1 MNLYD
6 RVSHRLKLRDLRLL
20 LSVMEFGSMAR
31 AAMHLNL
38 TQSGVSK
45 AVADMEHTLGVR
57 LFDRTSQGVEP
68 TLYGSALRK
77 WGNAIFDDLR
87 LGVGEI
93 EYLSDPTSG
102 ELRIG
107 CTEAMTAGFVS
118 AVIDRLTR
126 RFPRLV
132 LRVMQDDPSKLQG
145 TYLRGRTIEFA
156 VGRIQSPFAEEDM
169 KAEVLFKEQAFVVAG
184 QQNKWVR
191 RRNIRLADLKDELWS
206 LPPAE
211 NLAGSQFLNAFRDN
225 GLDYPPRSSVV
236 ALSTQ
241 LHVSL
246 VATGRYLGILP
257 GSMLQF
263 CGKRLSLKILPI
275 DLPIQPRPVGIV
287 TLKHR
292 TLSPVAR
299 LFIDCACEVAKPLA
313 KANGWPRAAASPP
326 AATAPPDE
334 HAASPPPARPRR
346 PKPPPA

>member
-1 MNLYD
+1 MDLFD
-6 RVSHRLKLRDLRLL
+6 RVSQRLKLRDLRLL
-20 LSVMEFGSMAR
+20 LAVMEFGSMAK
-31 AAMHLNL
+31 AATHLNL

-45 AVADMEHTLGVR
+45 AVADIEHTLGIK

-68 TLYGSALRK
+68 TLYGQALRK

-93 EYLSDPTSG
+93 EHLADPTTG

-126 RFPRLV
+126 RLPRLV
-132 LRVMQDDPSKLQG
+132 LRVTQDDPSRLQG
-145 TYLRGRTIEFA
+145 TYLRERKIEFA
-156 VGRIQSPFAEEDM
+156 VGRIQSPFVEEDM
-169 KAEVLFKEQAFVVAG
+169 QAEILFKEKAFVVAG
-184 QQNKWVR
+184 KQNKWVR
-191 RRNIRLADLKDELWS
+191 RRNITLADLKDESWS
-206 LPPAE
+206 LPPPE
-211 NLAGSQFLNAFRDN
+211 NMAGYQFLNAFRGS

-263 CGKRLSLKILPI
+263 CGKRLSLNVLSI
-275 DLPIQPRPVGIV
+275 DLPIQPRPVGVV
-287 TLKHR
+287 TLKDR
-292 TLSPVAR
+292 TLSPIAELFIECAREVAR
-299 LFIDCACEVAKPLA
+299 PLA
-313 KANGWPRAAASPP
+313 NK
-326 AATAPPDE
+326 
-334 HAASPPPARPRR
+334 
-346 PKPPPA
+346 K

>member
-1 MNLYD
+1 MNLFD
-6 RVSHRLKLRDLRLL
+6 RLSQRLKLRDLRLL
-20 LSVMEFGSMAR
+20 LAVMEFGSMAK

-45 AVADMEHTLGVR
+45 AVADIEHTLGMK

-68 TLYGSALRK
+68 TVYGHALRK
-77 WGNAIFDDLR
+77 WGNAMFDDLR

-93 EYLSDPTSG
+93 EHLADPTTG

-132 LRVMQDDPSKLQG
+132 LRVMQDDPSRLQG
-145 TYLRGRTIEFA
+145 TYLRERKIEFA
-156 VGRIQSPFAEEDM
+156 VGRIQSPFVEEDM
-169 KAEVLFKEQAFVVAG
+169 QAEIFFKERAFVVAG
-184 QQNKWVR
+184 KQNKWVR
-191 RRNIRLADLKDELWS
+191 RRNIKLSDLKDESWS
-206 LPPAE
+206 LPPPE
-211 NLAGSQFLNAFRDN
+211 YLAGSQFLNAFQGS

-263 CGKRLSLKILPI
+263 CGKRLSLNVLSI
-275 DLPIQPRPVGIV
+275 DLRIPPRPVGVV
-287 TLKHR
+287 TLKDR
-292 TLSPVAR
+292 TLSPIAKLFIECAREVAR
-299 LFIDCACEVAKPLA
+299 PLA
-313 KANGWPRAAASPP
+313 NK
-326 AATAPPDE
+326 
-334 HAASPPPARPRR
+334 
-346 PKPPPA
+346 K